1 MMRSKIL
8 LPLCVLAVSVST
20 SFAQLNKY
28 NSFEEMIPRTL
39 KYYHDNQLDSA
50 ILLAEYAY
58 KTFPAEEE
66 DAITFLGGLYTRN
79 AQYKKATAIWKA
91 GHEKGYCF
99 GLDNPSYDK
108 YYKENSNF
116 KELARV
122 ERNWYQ
128 NSHIEH
134 EVVLPSGYDKD
145 KSYPLVFVLH
155 GNSSNMKWAKKSW
168 LSEVMQTEYI
178 SVFVQSY
185 AFSNK
190 NKGEYKWKYDDDKTI
205 KELKNIYENVTES
218 FPVDTNK
225 IVFSGMSAGGYLAL
239 QLAFDELIPMSGLV
253 VNCPVVPKD
262 ISDKAIENF
271 VAQKKR
277 IGLITGENDFAI
289 DNQKRLM
296 EKIDKQGGNTKLIIN
311 KDKGHEYVEEFSSLL
326 DDYLEWIIE

>member
-1 MMRSKIL
+1 MRSKIL

-66 DAITFLGGLYTRN
+66 DAITFLGELYSRN
-79 AQYKKATAIWKA
+79 AQYKKATDIWKT

-108 YYKENSNF
+108 YYKENSDF
-116 KELARV
+116 KELASV

-134 EVVLPSGYDKD
+134 EVVLPTAYDKD
-145 KSYPLVFVLH
+145 KKYPLVFVLH
-155 GNSSNMKWAKKSW
+155 GNSSNMKWAQESW
-168 LSEVMQTEYI
+168 LSEVMQTKYI

-190 NKGEYKWKYDDDKTI
+190 NKGEYKWKYNDEKTI
-205 KELKNIYENVTES
+205 KELRSIYENVTES
-218 FPVDTNK
+218 FPVNRNK
-225 IVFSGMSAGGYLAL
+225 IVFSGMSAGGYLVL

-262 ISDKAIENF
+262 ISDNAISNF
-271 VAQKKR
+271 VAKKKR

-289 DNQKRLM
+289 ANQKMLM
-296 EKIDKQGGNTKLIIN
+296 EKIDKQGGQNKLCIN
-311 KDKGHEYVEEFSSLL
+311 KDKGHEYVEEFSALL